1 MRVTNKT
8 NAGPPI
14 QHIKLQS
21 WFELFNPLPSPSI
34 GLSWVTNSMNNV
46 FLYSPSHW
54 RWRVI
59 IQLLCLGRAQ
69 ARSSF
74 IHRVPHNEG
83 ELCALHKRRWLGL
96 VILLLTKPRHPEIW
110 AQHYRLVA
118 DSRAGQVWDLWG
130 VWGVGGDRGITPANG
145 PARHTVVPP
154 AGLGSLLPPCVPASR
169 AAQYWLSR
177 DDHVRLM
184 LLSFKTLRWPWK
196 PLLFLIKALLF
207 SNVMSWRCDNACL
220 AIKAKVWWITAVVLY
235 FCKKFAT
242 RGQTL
247 TTILLFP
254 KIFTAIEV
262 SQQSHNPSTFLLQ
275 YKL

>member
-14 QHIKLQS
+14 QHIELQS

-74 IHRVPHNEG
+74 IVFPHNEG

-118 DSRAGQVWDLWG
+118 DSRAGQGWDLWG
-130 VWGVGGDRGITPANG
+130 VWGVGGDRRLTPAT
-145 PARHTVVPP
+145 ARPGTQWFRR
-154 AGLGSLLPPCVPASR
+154 LGRGHCFHPVYLPPG
-169 AAQYWLSR
+169 L
-177 DDHVRLM
+177 HN
-184 LLSFKTLRWPWK
+184 T
-196 PLLFLIKALLF
+196 
-207 SNVMSWRCDNACL
+207 
-220 AIKAKVWWITAVVLY
+220 
-235 FCKKFAT
+235 
-242 RGQTL
+242 G
-247 TTILLFP
+247 FP
-254 KIFTAIEV
+254 ERIM
-262 SQQSHNPSTFLLQ
+262 
-275 YKL
+275 